1 MNETTDTAHS
11 VTEAAHHV
19 VVESTNTFRMWF
31 KSFLTWD
38 NLFKLI
44 SALVVLLI
52 LWIVYR
58 LIMRAVR
65 KIRNDKM
72 TPQRYMLI
80 KKIFNYAFYIIIVMY
95 ILSMFGIKLSA
106 VWGAAGIAGVAL
118 GFAAQTSVSNLIS
131 GIFVL
136 GEGIMKVG
144 DLITV
149 GGETGTVDSVGLLS
163 VKIHT
168 PNNQLVRVPNSS
180 IINSNL
186 INTSFFSQRRL
197 TIAVSV
203 SYDTDMQ
210 TALDTLK
217 KAPALC
223 PTVLT
228 DPAPAAWFDGFGES
242 GINLTLAVW
251 FNKTDFLAAKNETF
265 VAIKKVFD
273 EAHISIPYNKLD
285 VSIVERSANN

>member
-1 MNETTDTAHS
+1 
-11 VTEAAHHV
+11 
-19 VVESTNTFRMWF
+19 
-31 KSFLTWD
+31 
-38 NLFKLI
+38 
-44 SALVVLLI
+44 
-52 LWIVYR
+52 
-58 LIMRAVR
+58 
-65 KIRNDKM
+65 
-72 TPQRYMLI
+72 
-80 KKIFNYAFYIIIVMY
+80 MY

-223 PTVLT
+223 PTILT

>member
-1 MNETTDTAHS
+1 MNETADTTQS
-11 VTEAAHHV
+11 VAEAAHHV
-19 VVESTNTFRMWF
+19 VVESTNTFLVWL
-31 KSFLTWD
+31 KSFLTWG

-58 LIMRAVR
+58 LIMRAMR
-65 KIRNDKM
+65 KMHHDKM
-72 TPQRYMLI
+72 SPQRYMLVT
-80 KKIFNYAFYIIIVMY
+80 KIFNYAFYIIVVMY
-95 ILSMFGIKLSA
+95 VLSMFGVKLSA
-106 VWGAAGIAGVAL
+106 VWGAAGIAGIAL

-131 GIFVL
+131 GVFVL

-144 DLITV
+144 DFITV
-149 GGETGTVDSVGLLS
+149 GNETGTVDSVDLLS

-186 INTSFFSQRRL
+186 TNTSFFPQRRL

-265 VAIKKVFD
+265 IAIKKVFD
-273 EAHISIPYNKLD
+273 EAHISIPRNKLFAAIE
-285 VSIVERSANN
+285 SSGEIS